1 MGGVK
6 WKIYCFLFH
15 PLIPARGGK
24 GHTDYDYSPPLEG
37 AQGEEKIKGKMEKA
51 GPKNNW
57 HYNKN
62 LKYFANNLRKNM
74 TKAEA
79 CLWKYALRA
88 GNLSNW
94 KFSRQR
100 PVLKYIADFMCKDL
114 LLIIEVDGFTH
125 QWDETYEKD
134 RNKEKDLELA
144 GFKVL
149 RFHDAEV
156 LNDINNVIR
165 EIEYWIE
172 KRQKELNV
180 PPPNPRTRGKRS

>member
-1 MGGVK
+1 
-6 WKIYCFLFH
+6 
-15 PLIPARGGK
+15 
-24 GHTDYDYSPPLEG
+24 
-37 AQGEEKIKGKMEKA
+37 MEKA
-51 GPKNNW
+51 GQKNNW
-57 HYNKN
+57 HYNKS

-114 LLIIEVDGFTH
+114 LLIIEVDGLTH
-125 QWDETYEKD
+125 QWEETYEKD

-149 RFHDAEV
+149 RFHDEEV

-165 EIEYWIE
+165 EIEYWAK
-172 KRQKELNV
+172 KRQKELNI
-180 PPPNPRTRGKRS
+180 PPPNPRQRGKRG